1 MLTSQLGERTPPMG
15 YPPLNGQHITMD
27 ATCGLGH
34 RLQRNAQ
41 IFHSA
46 RCTGYSVGVD
56 WFPWAE
62 LFDDTEAL
70 FASENEQDPAFTF
83 SNEASEIRPRT
94 MTGDEPAITFYSN
107 MVIQSELTFDFAGCA
122 DERRWQKEV
131 FGPAA
136 ADHTADFHLRLASQ
150 LRPRWVQRID
160 GFLAEVVRGRRLVAI
175 HLRTG
180 NGETGDFEEKGRV
193 VGAAEIMTSFARELD
208 SYPLGETAVF
218 VASDS
223 TEPAEL
229 LRKYSDHEIVVF
241 STALPESGFT
251 LGDWVAPNSPQAT
264 NQQSGDERVDQF
276 FEAYADGLLLGM
288 ADDLYAGAWSSFLAG
303 PFLMNRRRA
312 DLGTNLSIYDSHSSR
327 WRPV

>member
-1 MLTSQLGERTPPMG
+1 MQ
-15 YPPLNGQHITMD
+15 

-46 RCTGYSVGVD
+46 RSVGYSVGVD

-62 LFDDTEAL
+62 LFDDTQEL
-70 FASENEQDPAFTF
+70 FASQNEHDPAFTF

-94 MTGDEPAITFYSN
+94 MTGHEPAITLYSD
-107 MVIQSELTFDFAGCA
+107 MVLPTRLAFDFAGCA
-122 DERRWQKEV
+122 DEQRWQKEV

-136 ADHTADFHLRLASQ
+136 ADYASGFHLRLASQ
-150 LRPRWVQRID
+150 LRPRWAQEID
-160 GFLAEVVRGRRLVAI
+160 EFLTEVVRDRRLVAI

-180 NGETGDFEEKGRV
+180 NGETGDFEEKGRT
-193 VGAAEIMTSFARELD
+193 VGAAEIMASFARELD
-208 SYPLGETAVF
+208 SYPLGETVIL

-223 TEPAEL
+223 AESAEL
-229 LRKYSDHEIVVF
+229 LRRYSDHEIVVF
-241 STALPESGFT
+241 SKALPESGFAI
-251 LGDWVAPNSPQAT
+251 GDWVAPNSPQAT
-264 NQQSGDERVDQF
+264 KQQNEDERVDQF

-288 ADDLYAGAWSSFLAG
+288 AEDLYAGAWSSFLAG

-312 DLGTNLSIYDSHSSR
+312 DLGTRLSIYDSHSSR